1 MTTTYNANVLIRI
14 ILDIYPD
21 IPTFSS
27 GTTYESIILPNE
39 YEKPSIDEINSR
51 VENYTNIVFY
61 ERIREIRNKKLFS
74 TDYRFV
80 NDFKFKNDDDKQAWL
95 TYRQQLRDFPP
106 TLTPNLEEDD
116 EGNLINVTWPTPPS

>member
-1 MTTTYNANVLIRI
+1 MTTTYNSSVLSRI

-21 IPTFSS
+21 IPTFTS
-27 GTTYESIILPNE
+27 GTTYESISLPSN
-39 YEKPSIDEINSR
+39 YEEPSIDEINSR
-51 VENYTNIVFY
+51 VENYNNIVFY
-61 ERIREIRNKKLFS
+61 ERIRQIRNKKLFN

-95 TYRQQLRDFPP
+95 TYRQQLRDFPS